1 MRTMMVCFKDNIIP
15 DLHLPLTKMDLSEA
29 LYDSKLEY
37 MEGYENITNNIQY
50 CKISGYNNLNFK
62 KNVSLNQFNQL
73 AEQF

>member
-37 MEGYENITNNIQY
+37 MEGYENKQITFNIVKFQD
-50 CKISGYNNLNFK
+50 ITI
-62 KNVSLNQFNQL
+62 
-73 AEQF
+73 